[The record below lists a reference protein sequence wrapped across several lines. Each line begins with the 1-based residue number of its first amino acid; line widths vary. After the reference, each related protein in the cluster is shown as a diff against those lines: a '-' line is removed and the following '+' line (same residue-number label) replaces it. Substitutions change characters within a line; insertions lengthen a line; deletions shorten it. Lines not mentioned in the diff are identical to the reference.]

1 MLRPRIVLNAT
12 DADIQLCGGNRDEA
26 INRLKMCFFLNIY
39 NFLVLYNLTILL
51 VSNPEAV
58 ENMSNY
64 NMW

>member
-1 MLRPRIVLNAT
+1 VLNAT

>member
-1 MLRPRIVLNAT
+1 M
-12 DADIQLCGGNRDEA
+12 
-26 INRLKMCFFLNIY
+26 KMCFFLNIY

-58 ENMSNY
+58 ENMTNY

>member
-1 MLRPRIVLNAT
+1 MLRPRMLLDAT
-12 DADIQLCGGNRDEA
+12 DAEIKLCGGSRDEA

-58 ENMSNY
+58 ENLTNY